1 MNRTTGTVRNLDD
14 LGRVVIPRDMRR
26 RLDLRANEP
35 LEITSTQD
43 TIVIRKYNMLL
54 DLRDKHAKSA
64 CLAFERQCKA
74 KSIAAHIGLFD
85 SDDNLVAATC
95 TDFAKMRDTAS
106 AVNNYSCTFGENDPL
121 LKRRAILCAHI
132 LIESDPNNIVPLIV
146 DTLAENYVAT
156 MTAETYAVL

>member
-74 KSIAAHIGLFD
+74 KNIAAHMGLFD

-106 AVNNYSCTFGENDPL
+106 AVNNYNCTFGESDPL
-121 LKRRAILCAHI
+121 LRRRAILYAHI
-132 LIESDPNNIVPLIV
+132 LIESDPNDIVPLIV
-146 DTLAENYVAT
+146 DTLAENYVAI
-156 MTAETYAVL
+156 MAAETHTAL

>member
-43 TIVIRKYNMLL
+43 TIVIRKYNILL

-64 CLAFERQCKA
+64 CLAFER
-74 KSIAAHIGLFD
+74 
-85 SDDNLVAATC
+85 
-95 TDFAKMRDTAS
+95 
-106 AVNNYSCTFGENDPL
+106 
-121 LKRRAILCAHI
+121 
-132 LIESDPNNIVPLIV
+132 
-146 DTLAENYVAT
+146 
-156 MTAETYAVL
+156 